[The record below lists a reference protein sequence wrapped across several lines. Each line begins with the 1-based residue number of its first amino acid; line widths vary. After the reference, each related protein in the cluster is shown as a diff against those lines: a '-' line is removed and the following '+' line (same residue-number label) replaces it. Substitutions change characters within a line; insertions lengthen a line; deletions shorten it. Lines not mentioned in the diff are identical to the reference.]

1 MSASPPRVSLSY
13 LIFPGRKEELSMKK
27 SFLIESLEGG
37 IKTPKSYKA
46 QKKSGSKDT
55 PIVGYISHPANQMNP
70 HQPVIN

>member
-1 MSASPPRVSLSY
+1 
-13 LIFPGRKEELSMKK
+13 MKK

-55 PIVGYISHPANQMNP
+55 QIVGYISHPANQINP